1 MVDYCPIKLDL
12 STVDYI
18 SSLKSILSR
27 DRSTQQIISYT
38 RGLLD
43 HHLSRHTINATS
55 RKFILLLNDGL
66 LALGLITGSF
76 EGPSCIE
83 RRDIC
88 IKALEGYYY
97 YRFHGQGQKSELNDS
112 VESSHI
118 TENLEKN
125 LRLKPDEIVK
135 SDGSKNSSQ
144 TEITESSTRSPVKMT
159 TAFSKEVYQQM
170 IEEDTLGVDAM
181 KKELK
186 KLNVN
191 FEASA
196 KKEDLKQLLT
206 EHVNNMPDKSDTPT
220 PTPPAIDPTLLATI
234 ISQTVTA
241 TTQAL
246 QSVQSKDKD
255 KKSGLATFQ
264 DVFDELNEH
273 LPQSLSCGRFG
284 KLAAFLPTAASK
296 NGKKS
301 RINEIKSFELMFC
314 AIARQIQSLAASDS
328 CDNNDLTILT
338 SMLELVAF
346 CKLNN
351 KDKIDVVRMAWY
363 DTLQNISDI
372 DFEYKTPAQI
382 RATVR
387 QSFNNSLED
396 TRAVEKATESSR
408 PRSSSSPPHPSGS
421 GSARSKKFQSNRP
434 CSYFNSEAGC
444 KMTEDS
450 CSRRHI
456 CSYHY
461 TELKQTFSDHSS
473 VSCRAKKSR
482 SDRQAE

>member
-1 MVDYCPIKLDL
+1 MRKNAQNEERFAVQM
-12 STVDYI
+12 SANET
-18 SSLKSILSR
+18 LK
-27 DRSTQQIISYT
+27 
-38 RGLLD
+38 
-43 HHLSRHTINATS
+43 
-55 RKFILLLNDGL
+55 
-66 LALGLITGSF
+66 
-76 EGPSCIE
+76 
-83 RRDIC
+83 
-88 IKALEGYYY
+88 
-97 YRFHGQGQKSELNDS
+97 
-112 VESSHI
+112 
-118 TENLEKN
+118 
-125 LRLKPDEIVK
+125 LKPDEIVK
-135 SDGSKNSSQ
+135 SDGSKNSTK
-144 TEITESSTRSPVKMT
+144 TENPESSINSPIKMAT
-159 TAFSKEVYQQM
+159 PAYSKEVYKQM
-170 IEEDTLGVDAM
+170 IQEDTLGVDAI

-191 FEASA
+191 FETTA
-196 KKEDLKQLLT
+196 KKDDLKNLLA
-206 EHVNNMPDKSDTPT
+206 EHVENMPEKSGTPT
-220 PTPPAIDPTLLATI
+220 PTGIDPTLLATI

-246 QSVQSKDKD
+246 QSVQAAGKD
-255 KKSGLATFQ
+255 KKSSLSTFQ

-301 RINEIKSFELMFC
+301 RINEIKSYELMFC
-314 AIARQIQSLAASDS
+314 AIARQIQSLTASDS

-346 CKLNN
+346 CKPNN

-372 DFEYKTPAQI
+372 DFEYKTPSQI

-396 TRAVEKATESSR
+396 TRAVEKATESR
-408 PRSSSSPPHPSGS
+408 QRSSSSPPNPSSSS
-421 GSARSKKFQSNRP
+421 GRTKKFQSSRP

-444 KMTEDS
+444 KMTEES